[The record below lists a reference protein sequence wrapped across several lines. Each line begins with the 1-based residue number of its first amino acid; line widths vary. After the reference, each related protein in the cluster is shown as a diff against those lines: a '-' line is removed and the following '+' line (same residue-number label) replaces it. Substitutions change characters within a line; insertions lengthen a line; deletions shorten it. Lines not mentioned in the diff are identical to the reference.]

1 MYKNEYR
8 AAREEKKD
16 EEDQMNKE
24 CARVEKN
31 NQRRRRRHPQTGRE
45 RESERKKNNFLFS
58 SVNENTHDLQI
69 EHTLLFPGYIGRL
82 KTRIN
87 QVENFQFN
95 YVYVCVCKKQRRV
108 CSSVVFVREK
118 KNFIMN

>member
-45 RESERKKNNFLFS
+45 RERASEKRTIFFS
-58 SVNENTHDLQI
+58 VQLMKTHMI
-69 EHTLLFPGYIGRL
+69 Y
-82 KTRIN
+82 K
-87 QVENFQFN
+87 
-95 YVYVCVCKKQRRV
+95 
-108 CSSVVFVREK
+108 
-118 KNFIMN
+118 